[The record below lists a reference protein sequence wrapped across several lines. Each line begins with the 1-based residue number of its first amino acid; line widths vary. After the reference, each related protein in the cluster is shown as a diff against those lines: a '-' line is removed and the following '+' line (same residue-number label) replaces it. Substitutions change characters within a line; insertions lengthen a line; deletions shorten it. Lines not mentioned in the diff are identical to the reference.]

1 MGRPCAAATEV
12 LDLPPAVIEMLARY
26 RGMRAEQGGD
36 WGEEGIEMFRW
47 ARFAALG
54 PDVSRSSARPATGRG
69 PYATWSA
76 TTRRGVVVVRVGVD
90 GATVHSGPPRPV
102 VAGVPMPMDVVV
114 DSGVEREVAVVV
126 AGEAFTVASG
136 GAGVAT
142 VDVDAALSVTVD
154 GAPVSL
160 AAAVEPTAGASL
172 RLRAARC
179 ARWSVT
185 DATGGAWFPDGVL
198 RKWDVRGRPYFHAD
212 EVTLTVPAGAL
223 TVTARGASSSPSSSG
238 RSPARP
244 SSRSSRRGASTRPR
258 TAGTGATCT
267 ST

>member
-1 MGRPCAAATEV
+1 M

-26 RGMRAEQGGD
+26 RGLQADRGWD
-36 WGEEGIEMFRW
+36 WGDDRIEMFRW

-54 PDVSRSSARPATGRG
+54 DVFAAYGETGDWPQAVRDVVGTDPPA
-69 PYATWSA
+69 
-76 TTRRGVVVVRVGVD
+76 GVVVVRVGAD
-90 GATVHSGPPRPV
+90 GATVHCGPPRPV
-102 VAGVPMPMDVVV
+102 VAGVPMP
-114 DSGVEREVAVVV
+114 SGRGRRLGRRTGGGRRRRGRGVHRGAR
-126 AGEAFTVASG
+126 AGRASRPS
-136 GAGVAT
+136 T
-142 VDVDAALSVTVD
+142 STAAPSVTVD

-212 EVTLTVPAGAL
+212 DVTLTVPATAL
-223 TVTARGASSSPSSSG
+223 TVTCTRGLEFAVVERTS
-238 RSPARP
+238 SPARP

-258 TAGTGATCT
+258 TAGTAATCT